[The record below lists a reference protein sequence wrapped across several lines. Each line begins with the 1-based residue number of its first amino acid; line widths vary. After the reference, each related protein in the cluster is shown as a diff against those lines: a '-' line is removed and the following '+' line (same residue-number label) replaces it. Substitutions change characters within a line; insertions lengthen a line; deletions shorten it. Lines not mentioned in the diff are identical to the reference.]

1 MSTDWQRLVRP
12 SLRGLAPYDPGSPVT
27 AADSPGN
34 EDGVAKL
41 NWNES
46 LFAPVPGVLE
56 AAEAELANAWM
67 YPDQSYWDLRVAAA
81 AWVGWEPEGIIPG
94 HGIQAL
100 ISTVASV
107 FLSPGDSVIVGDPT
121 YGLYAQVCAALGARV
136 KRVPCVELRL
146 DLAEMARAARR
157 HQARVVW
164 VCDPNNP
171 TGAVVDRDEW
181 KEFLA
186 GLPPGCVVVVDEAY
200 AEYVDPERRID
211 RTNDIAAGRPVVVL
225 RTLSKIFGLAGLR
238 LGYAVVA
245 QPLAACFDA
254 VLEPFNVN
262 RIALVAGRR
271 ALEQTDEID
280 ARRRQTAAA
289 RGRLTEGL
297 AAAGLRPFPSH
308 GNFVLVDTNTDAS
321 VLAGML
327 AARRILVRP
336 GASFGLARQLR
347 ITVAPEPLMDR
358 VVRELARACA
368 ELRAASAA

>member
-1 MSTDWQRLVRP
+1 MSTEWQRLVRP
-12 SLRGLAPYDPGSPVT
+12 SLRGLAPYDPGSPAI
-27 AADSPGN
+27 AADSPDGA
-34 EDGVAKL
+34 DGVAKL

-56 AAEAELANAWM
+56 AAQAELANAWM
-67 YPDQSYWDLRVAAA
+67 YPDQSYRDLRAAA
-81 AWVGWEPEGIIPG
+81 AEWVGSEPGGIIPG

-121 YGLYAQVCAALGARV
+121 YGLYAQVCEALGVRV
-136 KRVPCVELRL
+136 TRVPCVDLHL
-146 DLAEMARAARR
+146 DLAEMARAARC
-157 HQARVVW
+157 HHARLVW

-171 TGAVVDRDEW
+171 TGTVVERSAWEA
-181 KEFLA
+181 FLA
-186 GLPPGCVVVVDEAY
+186 GLPAGCAVVVDEAY

-211 RTNDIAAGRPVVVL
+211 RTRDIAAGRPVVVL

-245 QPLAACFDA
+245 RPLAACFDA

-271 ALEQTDEID
+271 ALEQTGEID
-280 ARRRQTAAA
+280 ARRRQAAAA
-289 RGRLTEGL
+289 RVRLTEGL
-297 AAAGLRPFPSH
+297 TAAGLRPSPSQA
-308 GNFVLVDTNTDAS
+308 NFVLVDTDMDAG
-321 VLAGML
+321 AL
-327 AARRILVRP
+327 AAILAERRILVRP
-336 GASFGLARQLR
+336 GAGFGLPRQLR
-347 ITVAPEPLMDR
+347 ITVGPEPLMDR
-358 VVRELARACA
+358 VVDELARACA